1 MDCWKMFDGFVSN
14 FKFRE
19 LLSLMGKNDGSPR
32 SPPWFGRPEEHWEV
46 QELPDQ
52 DASEDDVVLLVKQ
65 FMNHTHLSQ
74 QPLVILSRSTL
85 DHMPLTGPTG
95 VLPRNP
101 LTEKL
106 VKEYEKTAKLV
117 EQEPWNLHK
126 AAEYLRTWTSDNQN
140 NSEKEPP
147 KFQFDMIS
155 HSVLK
160 SALTPEHQL
169 LQEFAPDPPKAVTV
183 ELGPPPVPK
192 ANKAKPKAAP
202 APKPK
207 EKAKAK
213 AKPAGKA
220 ASKAKAKVNGKAKS
234 KAEAKAKAAARPE
247 APEDDAPFELIKYV
261 FSCQFFLSYDL
272 EGNVGDIKLDPQ
284 WAPRIRILPGLLLI
298 EAASAN
304 LKQSWGAPSAGG
316 HHARNAVHDTM
327 STCNMVGQQVDSW
340 SKGNRESCS
349 ANRTIDRMVFMLVF
363 SKCGSGGVNETYYL
377 MILNIFL

>member
-1 MDCWKMFDGFVSN
+1 M
-14 FKFRE
+14 
-19 LLSLMGKNDGSPR
+19 
-32 SPPWFGRPEEHWEV
+32 
-46 QELPDQ
+46 
-52 DASEDDVVLLVKQ
+52 
-65 FMNHTHLSQ
+65 
-74 QPLVILSRSTL
+74 

-220 ASKAKAKVNGKAKS
+220 KAKAASKAKAKGKVVEGHESIVKLYNDS
-234 KAEAKAKAAARPE
+234 RPRKV
-247 APEDDAPFELIKYV
+247 PTSP
-261 FSCQFFLSYDL
+261 
-272 EGNVGDIKLDPQ
+272 
-284 WAPRIRILPGLLLI
+284 LP
-298 EAASAN
+298 
-304 LKQSWGAPSAGG
+304 
-316 HHARNAVHDTM
+316 
-327 STCNMVGQQVDSW
+327 
-340 SKGNRESCS
+340 
-349 ANRTIDRMVFMLVF
+349 
-363 SKCGSGGVNETYYL
+363 
-377 MILNIFL
+377 

>member
-1 MDCWKMFDGFVSN
+1 
-14 FKFRE
+14 
-19 LLSLMGKNDGSPR
+19 
-32 SPPWFGRPEEHWEV
+32 
-46 QELPDQ
+46 
-52 DASEDDVVLLVKQ
+52 
-65 FMNHTHLSQ
+65 
-74 QPLVILSRSTL
+74 
-85 DHMPLTGPTG
+85 MPLTGPTG

-126 AAEYLRTWTSDNQN
+126 AAEYLRTWTSDNQS

-192 ANKAKPKAAP
+192 ANKAKPKA
-202 APKPK
+202 
-207 EKAKAK
+207 K

-234 KAEAKAKAAARPE
+234 KAKAKAKAAARPE

-284 WAPRIRILPGLLLI
+284 
-298 EAASAN
+298 
-304 LKQSWGAPSAGG
+304 
-316 HHARNAVHDTM
+316 
-327 STCNMVGQQVDSW
+327 
-340 SKGNRESCS
+340 
-349 ANRTIDRMVFMLVF
+349 
-363 SKCGSGGVNETYYL
+363 
-377 MILNIFL
+377 